1 MSINCNSLPELL
13 DSKTVCEWLG
23 ISQSRLY
30 TLVSTAEFPV
40 IKISTRRLRFE
51 VNEILKWINSRK
63 QGGVR

>member
-1 MSINCNSLPELL
+1 MERKSNSLPELL
-13 DSKTVCEWLG
+13 DSKTVCAWLG

-40 IKISTRRLRFE
+40 IKVSTRRLRFQ
-51 VNEILKWINSRK
+51 VDEIVKWINSRK

>member
-1 MSINCNSLPELL
+1 MERKSNSLRELL

-23 ISQSRLY
+23 IPQSRLY